1 MAMSRAKLGGNS
13 SIQTLWQVGL
23 LLLCPE
29 ELYSA
34 TPLLYFDVNR
44 ISAITK
50 CPLYCNWHS
59 QITTKVFIKYGHLLR
74 LNSFYLKQMFLRNK
88 YRHSSIYA
96 AKVGTHKK
104 MKKHKQCKLMLLSSS
119 TKGEENR
126 IES

>member
-1 MAMSRAKLGGNS
+1 MGMSRAKLGGNS

-29 ELYSA
+29 ELYPA

-59 QITTKVFIKYGHLLR
+59 QITTKVFIK
-74 LNSFYLKQMFLRNK
+74 
-88 YRHSSIYA
+88 
-96 AKVGTHKK
+96 HKK
-104 MKKHKQCKLMLLSSS
+104 NYEEEIVSKETKLFEKK
-119 TKGEENR
+119 
-126 IES
+126 

>member
-1 MAMSRAKLGGNS
+1 MGMSRAKLGGNS

-29 ELYSA
+29 ELYPA

-59 QITTKVFIKYGHLLR
+59 QITTKVFIEYNH
-74 LNSFYLKQMFLRNK
+74 FI
-88 YRHSSIYA
+88 SI
-96 AKVGTHKK
+96 KWFEKK
-104 MKKHKQCKLMLLSSS
+104 
-119 TKGEENR
+119 
-126 IES
+126 